1 MVVVQKLRA
10 PALEGTLS
18 YLRLLIIGAVIGLI
32 ACGSGS
38 EALPTL
44 APATF
49 TPIPATA
56 TPAIDDAATVGS
68 LAGAAFDAFSC
79 DGVLE
84 RPGLRVTLN
93 TRPVTGAVQAETTGL
108 VSACTANYSALS
120 GNGPS
125 LTVGLFNFTNTTLA
139 TAHMGIVNRDMAAS
153 GLSVSPSSEGDRTE
167 LFIFSDLG
175 GIGQMIIIK
184 LGTVVVS
191 VHNGPTATEAAVW
204 PADVLRATAIDLAQR
219 LNAQ

>member
-1 MVVVQKLRA
+1 MQKLRA

-18 YLRLLIIGAVIGLI
+18 YLRLLIVGAVVGVI
-32 ACGSGS
+32 ACGSGT
-38 EALPTL
+38 EPLPTL
-44 APATF
+44 APPTS

-56 TPAIDDAATVGS
+56 RPVIDDAAIVGS

-79 DGVLE
+79 AGVLQ
-84 RPGLRVTLN
+84 RPGLGVDLN
-93 TRPVTGAVQAETTGL
+93 TRSVTAAVQAGTTGL
-108 VSACTANYSALS
+108 ASACTANYSPTN

-125 LTVGLFNFTNTTLA
+125 LTVGLFNFTSTTFA

-153 GLSVSPSSEGDRTE
+153 GLAVSPSSEGDRTE
-167 LFIFSDLG
+167 LFIFADLG

-184 LGTVVVS
+184 LGTVVAS

-204 PADVLRATAIDLAQR
+204 PSDVLRATAIDLAQR

>member
-1 MVVVQKLRA
+1 MQKLRA

-56 TPAIDDAATVGS
+56 TPAIDDPATVGS
-68 LAGAAFDAFSC
+68 LAGAVFDAFSC
-79 DGVLE
+79 DGVLQ
-84 RPGLRVTLN
+84 RPGLRFNLN

-108 VSACTANYSALS
+108 VSACTANYSALN

-125 LTVGLFNFTNTTLA
+125 LTVGLFNFTNTTAA
-139 TAHMGIVNRDMAAS
+139 TTHMGIVNRDMAGS
-153 GLSVSPSSEGDRTE
+153 GLSVSK
-167 LFIFSDLG
+167 
-175 GIGQMIIIK
+175 Q
-184 LGTVVVS
+184 
-191 VHNGPTATEAAVW
+191 
-204 PADVLRATAIDLAQR
+204 
-219 LNAQ
+219 

>member
-10 PALEGTLS
+10 PTLEGTLS
-18 YLRLLIIGAVIGLI
+18 YLRLLIVGAVIGVI

-56 TPAIDDAATVGS
+56 SPAIDDAVTAGS

-79 DGVLE
+79 EGVLQ
-84 RPGLRVTLN
+84 RPGLGVALN

-108 VSACTANYSALS
+108 ASACTASYSAAN

-125 LTVGLFNFTNTTLA
+125 LTVGLFNFTSAITA
-139 TAHMGIVNRDMAAS
+139 AAHMGIVNRDMAAS
-153 GLSVSPSSEGDRTE
+153 GISVSPSSEGDRTE
-167 LFIFSDLG
+167 LFIFADLG

-184 LGTVVVS
+184 FGTVVAS

-204 PADVLRATAIDLAQR
+204 PSDVLRATAIDLAQR